1 MYMHC
6 VGVSGAIM
14 CWTTLVKLHL
24 SSHDPNVQ
32 WNCLRHIHA
41 AAHVQYY
48 TLQGADLTEDEQNV
62 IQGRDLL
69 TAEDCKRVVEYAGF
83 KPVLCLYWALAELK
97 VVCRRPVDLTPPSRS
112 DAASAQ

>member
-1 MYMHC
+1 MYKHC

-48 TLQGADLTEDEQNV
+48 TLQGAELTEDEQNV

-69 TAEDCKRVVEYAGF
+69 TAEECKRVVAYAGF

-97 VVCRRPVDLTPPSRS
+97 EV
-112 DAASAQ
+112 